1 MMSETYVECLVKKKS
16 NTGMVFLRMLTS
28 LYFNRPYYLAGI
40 VDWSGNGGGGLF
52 CLFECRF
59 GV

>member
-16 NTGMVFLRMLTS
+16 NTGMVFLRMLS

>member
-1 MMSETYVECLVKKKS
+1 MMSEKYGDGIPQDAY
-16 NTGMVFLRMLTS
+16 NHNGGS

>member
-1 MMSETYVECLVKKKS
+1 MPGKEKIKYGDGIPQDAY
-16 NTGMVFLRMLTS
+16 NHNGGS
-28 LYFNRPYYLAGI
+28 LYLNRPYYLAGI